1 MCWIPGN
8 IGINGNEKTDK
19 ASKQALNQQVSPNMV
34 PYTDCIPFIIKY
46 IYNSWQNKWNEL
58 AHNKLYEIQTVFGK
72 IPAFIN
78 HRKDDSAIRRLRIGH
93 TYFTHGYLLRG
104 EPGPECIP
112 CASTLTVKHIL
123 IECVDFS
130 ETRNEFYTTDTYK
143 ELFEKVP
150 SSQILDYI
158 KAIGIYNLI

>member
-1 MCWIPGN
+1 
-8 IGINGNEKTDK
+8 
-19 ASKQALNQQVSPNMV
+19 MV
-34 PYTDCIPFIIKY
+34 CSGVRMSLAICFIIARSSSRY
-46 IYNSWQNKWNEL
+46 VYDCWQNKWNEL
-58 AHNKLYEIQTVFGK
+58 THNKLHEIQTVVGK

-78 HRKDDSAIRRLRIGH
+78 HWKVDSVIRRLRIWH
-93 TYFTHGYLLRG
+93 TYFTHCYLLRG
-104 EPGPECIP
+104 KPVPESVP

-130 ETRNEFYTTDTYK
+130 ETRNEFYTTNTLK

-150 SSQILDYI
+150 RSKIIYDV